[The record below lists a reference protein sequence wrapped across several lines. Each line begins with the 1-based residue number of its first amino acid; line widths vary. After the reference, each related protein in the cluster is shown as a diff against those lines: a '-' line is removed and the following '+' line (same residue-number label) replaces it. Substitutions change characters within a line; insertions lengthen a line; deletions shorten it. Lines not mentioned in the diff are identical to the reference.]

1 VAGLEGPLQRAVHR
15 LKYRGRPGAA
25 RVLVDLLVPVA
36 AELGLRSAEGP
47 PLVVPVPLYPLRE
60 RQRGY
65 NQAALL
71 ARPLAERL
79 DFPYAPG
86 LLARRRQTAP
96 QVGLSRAQRRENVR
110 DAFVA
115 RPGVAGRVVLLVD
128 DVTTTGSTLASA
140 ATACLAAGATRVYAV
155 TLARES

>member
-1 VAGLEGPLQRAVHR
+1 
-15 LKYRGRPGAA
+15 
-25 RVLVDLLVPVA
+25 
-36 AELGLRSAEGP
+36 
-47 PLVVPVPLYPLRE
+47 VPLYPLRE
-60 RQRGY
+60 SQRGY

-96 QVGLSRAQRRENVR
+96 QVGLSRARRRENVR
-110 DAFVA
+110 DAFDA
-115 RPGVAGRVVLLVD
+115 RPGVEGRVVLLVD

-140 ATACLAAGATRVYAV
+140 ATACLAAGATRVYAL
-155 TLARES
+155 TLARET